1 MFHIPKILNGFK
13 LEMDLGAENYQSFKD
28 HTDLINNG
36 KRVLLCWMPSH
47 VYISWIVVVAA
58 ESALCFLPITSM
70 KLPARDLEEWQDISN
85 NCAGDKLH
93 AIHPTVGSA
102 RHSITISRWRSSWSG
117 NCNQTFDSV
126 IYSSLLSPNTF
137 VYFDLPLLLVSTYL
151 LYFILLFSNVYVF
164 ISYCWMLLKW
174 VLFVFFLFVCKATTN
189 QHVDHTNFHFSN
201 EAYVQTCFLANIGF
215 FERLTWTCQQS
226 KYDFCNQRCVWLAF
240 TFYSSVYIH
249 TLDYYFL

>member
-1 MFHIPKILNGFK
+1 VFHIPKILNGFK

-58 ESALCFLPITSM
+58 ELALCFLPITIM

-102 RHSITISRWRSSWSG
+102 RHSITISRGRSSWSG

-174 VLFVFFLFVCKATTN
+174 VLFVFFVC
-189 QHVDHTNFHFSN
+189 
-201 EAYVQTCFLANIGF
+201 L
-215 FERLTWTCQQS
+215 
-226 KYDFCNQRCVWLAF
+226 
-240 TFYSSVYIH
+240 
-249 TLDYYFL
+249 